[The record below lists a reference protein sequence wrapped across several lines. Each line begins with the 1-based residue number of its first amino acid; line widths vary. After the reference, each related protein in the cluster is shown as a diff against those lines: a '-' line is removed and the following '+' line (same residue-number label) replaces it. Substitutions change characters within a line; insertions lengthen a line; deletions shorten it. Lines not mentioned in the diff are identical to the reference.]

1 MATSV
6 WLGEDVDVTLL
17 AANGGSPIR
26 TERWPL
32 WPASAPGTLDALNE
46 VLHSGRWA
54 ISGPYQGK
62 QSFERR
68 FAAAFA
74 EFHEVPHCVPTSS
87 GTASLMVA
95 LEACGVGSGHEVIIP
110 GLTWVANAS
119 TVAGVNAVPVP
130 VDVDPR
136 TLCLDPAAVERA
148 ITPRTAAIV
157 VVHLYSA
164 VADLDALTAIAER
177 HGIPLIEDCA
187 QAHGARY
194 RDRRVGTFGAFG
206 TFSMQH
212 SKVLTSGEGGAVIT
226 ADAALSRRAEHLRAD
241 GRTYTPHVPAVG
253 EMELAQTAELM
264 GSNRCLS
271 EFQAAIL
278 LTQLE
283 LLDEQNER
291 RRANAALLDEGLG
304 SIGLT
309 PQVSSPGTTHRT
321 YYEWAGRIEDDE
333 IAELGVERIAQAVA
347 AELAGAAV
355 SPGYPP
361 MNHNRLYQPSTRARF
376 KGRSGLDLTGYS
388 LPVAEDA
395 GRRFATI
402 HHSALLGNESDMKD
416 IVRAFEKVFANH
428 QELRD

>member
-1 MATSV
+1 M
-6 WLGEDVDVTLL
+6 DVTLL
-17 AANGGSPIR
+17 AVNGGSPIR
-26 TERWPL
+26 TQQWPL
-32 WPASAPGTLDALNE
+32 WPASGPGALDALNE

-74 EFHEVPHCVPTSS
+74 DFHGIGHCVPTSS

-95 LEACGVGSGHEVIIP
+95 LEACGVGAGHEVIIP

-130 VDVDPR
+130 VDVDPH

-164 VADLDALTAIAER
+164 VADLDALTAIADR

-194 RDRRVGTFGAFG
+194 RGRRVGTFGAFG

-226 ADAALSRRAEHLRAD
+226 GDPALSRRAEHLRAD
-241 GRTYTPHVPAVG
+241 GRTYTPDEPAVG

-264 GSNRCLS
+264 GSNRCIS

-304 SIGLT
+304 ALGIT
-309 PQVSSPGTTHRT
+309 PQVSSAGTTERT
-321 YYEWAGRIEDDE
+321 YYEWAGRIADDE
-333 IAELGVERIAQAVA
+333 IGRLGVERIAPAVA
-347 AELAGAAV
+347 AELAGAGIYA
-355 SPGYPP
+355 SYPP
-361 MNHNRLYQPSTRARF
+361 MNHNRLYRPATRTRF
-376 KGRSGLDLTGYS
+376 NGVPGLDLTGYA

-395 GRRFATI
+395 GQRVVTI
-402 HHSALLGNESDMKD
+402 HHSALLGDESDMKD
-416 IVRAFEKVFANH
+416 IVRAFEKVFTNH
-428 QELRD
+428 QELHD

>member
-1 MATSV
+1 MK
-6 WLGEDVDVTLL
+6 VTLL
-17 AANGGSPIR
+17 AVNGGSPIR
-26 TERWPL
+26 SQQWPL
-32 WPASAPGTLDALNE
+32 WPAPAPGALDALNE

-74 EFHEVPHCVPTSS
+74 EFHEIGHCVPTSS

-95 LEACGVGSGHEVIIP
+95 LEACGVGAGDEVIIP

-130 VDVDPR
+130 VDVDPQ

-177 HGIPLIEDCA
+177 HDIPLIEDCA

-194 RDRRVGTFGAFG
+194 RGRRVGTFGAFG

-212 SKVLTSGEGGAVIT
+212 SKVLTSGEGGAVVT
-226 ADAALSRRAEHLRAD
+226 GDPALSRRAEHLRAD
-241 GRTYTPHVPAVG
+241 GRTYTPDEPAVG

-271 EFQAAIL
+271 EFQAAL
-278 LTQLE
+278 LLGQLE

-304 SIGLT
+304 ALGIQ
-309 PQVSSPGTTHRT
+309 PQVSSPGTTART
-321 YYEWAGRIEDDE
+321 YYEWAGRIEDDG
-333 IAELGVERIAQAVA
+333 IGQIGVERIAPAVA
-347 AELAGAAV
+347 AELSGAAIYA
-355 SPGYPP
+355 SYPP
-361 MNHNRLYQPSTRARF
+361 MNHNRLYRPATRARF
-376 KGRSGLDLTGYS
+376 NGITGLDLTGYS

-395 GRRFATI
+395 GQRVVTI
-402 HHSALLGNESDMKD
+402 HHSALLGDESDMKD
-416 IVRAFEKVFANH
+416 IVRAFEKVFTNH
-428 QELRD
+428 RELRG

>member
-1 MATSV
+1 MTH
-6 WLGEDVDVTLL
+6 L
-17 AANGGSPIR
+17 AANGGPPIR
-26 TERWPL
+26 L
-32 WPASAPGTLDALNE
+32 QQWPAWPAPAPSALNALNE

-68 FAAAFA
+68 FAEAFA
-74 EFHEVPHCVPTSS
+74 AYHEIAHCVPTAS

-95 LEACGVGSGHEVIIP
+95 LEACGVGAGDEVIIP

-130 VDVDPR
+130 VDVDPL

-164 VADLDALTAIAER
+164 VADLDALTAIAKR
-177 HGIPLIEDCA
+177 HDVALIEDCA
-187 QAHGARY
+187 QAHGARF
-194 RDRRVGTFGAFG
+194 RGRRVGTFGAFG

-226 ADAALSRRAEHLRAD
+226 GDGVLSRRAEHLRAD
-241 GRTYTPHVPAVG
+241 GRTYTAHEPAVG
-253 EMELAQTAELM
+253 EMELDQTAELM

-271 EFQAAIL
+271 EFQAAVL
-278 LTQLE
+278 LGQLE

-291 RRANAALLDEGLG
+291 RRANAALLDDGLG
-304 SIGLT
+304 ALGIR
-309 PQVSSPGTTHRT
+309 PQVSSPGTTERT

-333 IAELGVERIAQAVA
+333 IGQLGVGPIASAVA
-347 AELAGAAV
+347 AELSGAGIYT
-355 SPGYPP
+355 SYPP
-361 MNHNRLYQPSTRARF
+361 MNHNRLYRPASRSRF
-376 KGRSGLDLTGYS
+376 KAIAGLDLTGYS

-395 GRRFATI
+395 GRRVVTV
-402 HHSALLGNESDMKD
+402 HHSALLGDESDAKD
-416 IVRAFEKVFANH
+416 IVRAFEKVFTH
-428 QELRD
+428 HRELRG